1 MFQVLAKCVRKEKDI
16 DEKICFETEIGILE
30 TRIITIITI
39 VLKGESSRPI

>member
-1 MFQVLAKCVRKEKDI
+1 MFQVLAKCVRKEKEI

-30 TRIITIITI
+30 TRIIITI

>member
-1 MFQVLAKCVRKEKDI
+1 MFQVLAKCVRKEKEI
-16 DEKICFETEIGILE
+16 EKICFETEIGILE

>member
-1 MFQVLAKCVRKEKDI
+1 MFQVLAKYVRKEKEI

-30 TRIITIITI
+30 TRIITTI